1 VLQGDARQLRYAFRS
16 GVGAVHPR
24 LAAVIEHA
32 DRARAELFAAV
43 DAIPEPLREAR
54 PTMEKWSA
62 AEILEHLARVE
73 RGIAK
78 LVALKVGELQANPN
92 ASRESDQMV
101 PINAEKF
108 AGIVDR
114 ARGRLEAPERTQP
127 QGELSAESAR
137 RALIETRGIL
147 LDQLHAADGLA
158 LSSVVHP
165 HPFFGPLDLYEWVYF
180 VGGHELR
187 HAAQVRELSGYFE
200 TTEATETTGTSKTT

>member
-1 VLQGDARQLRYAFRS
+1 
-16 GVGAVHPR
+16 VHPR
-24 LAAVIEHA
+24 LAAVIEYA
-32 DRARAELFAAV
+32 DRARAELLAAI

-54 PTMEKWSA
+54 PTLEKWSA

-78 LVALKVGELQANPN
+78 LVALKVSELQAK
-92 ASRESDQMV
+92 ASPARESDTIV
-101 PINAEKF
+101 PIDVAKF
-108 AGIVDR
+108 SAIVDR
-114 ARGRLEAPERTQP
+114 GASYMDAPERTQP

-147 LDQLHAADGLA
+147 LHQLHAADGLA

-165 HPFFGPLDLYEWVYF
+165 HPLLGPLDVYEWVYF

-187 HAAQVRELSGYFE
+187 HAAQVRELSTHFE
-200 TTEATETTGTSKTT
+200 TTETT